1 MSGEQKEVF
10 IVFFDFYSIVDSVH
24 FDENRA
30 IERAKEGVGTA
41 CGSRDGWRESIPGRR
56 CGLKRKEGSA
66 CLMSGAGW
74 CS

>member
-30 IERAKEGVGTA
+30 IERAKEGG
-41 CGSRDGWRESIPGRR
+41 GDGVWVERWVEGEHPG
-56 CGLKRKEGSA
+56 KKVWPEKERG
-66 CLMSGAGW
+66 
-74 CS
+74 